1 MGNYLIIFTKWPK
14 GIWHTHKSLGILHMT
29 VASDKSRYI
38 SILPM
43 SLSEQNYEGFYLV
56 TWFFSDCWFEI
67 SLYRNMV
74 KQEKEIM

>member
-1 MGNYLIIFTKWPK
+1 
-14 GIWHTHKSLGILHMT
+14 MT